1 MNACTLCSSGWAS
14 CRSKVQLWKSTTS
27 QQRSDSTGRACAP
40 SAVYCMLFLQVSG
53 AHLQPLPVTW
63 CRNLTA
69 ILRSASQFEP
79 RSSTIHIPLL
89 CLVEALKQS
98 KQMVK
103 DKKVADYTCI
113 LPTMLCITKKKL
125 ISSEGHVRARDS
137 AHTAGFSQS
146 GQGFLMT
153 SWKVIWWTQETRLL
167 AAVRWHKPAAYESNT
182 PFLCFPWGIPRCFR
196 MIE

>member
-1 MNACTLCSSGWAS
+1 MPAHYAAQAELPTGQKSSYEKAPPHNS
-14 CRSKVQLWKSTTS
+14 VQTAQDEPVLH
-27 QQRSDSTGRACAP
+27 QP
-40 SAVYCMLFLQVSG
+40 VYCMLFLQVSG

-89 CLVEALKQS
+89 CQVKALKQN

-182 PFLCFPWGIPRCFR
+182 PFLCFPWGIPRRFR